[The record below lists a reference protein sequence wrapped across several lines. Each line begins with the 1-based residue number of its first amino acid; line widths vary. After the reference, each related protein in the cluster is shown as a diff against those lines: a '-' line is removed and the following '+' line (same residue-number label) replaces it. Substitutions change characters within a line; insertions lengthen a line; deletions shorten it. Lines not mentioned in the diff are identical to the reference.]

1 MRILLR
7 QCASLLML
15 VVMGVARAQ
24 NGADGVDW
32 RFYGGDAGGTKYSS
46 LDAINAGNVRS
57 LDVAWSWTT
66 VDAPL
71 QVKLADDDP
80 AAGNASYFECTP
92 IKIGSRLYVVTC
104 LNQVAAI
111 DAASGETI
119 WVFDP
124 KTYERGRPPQF
135 GYVSRS
141 IAYWEDGE
149 DARIFL
155 ATGHAELIA
164 IDAETGEQIE
174 SFGDGGRADFM
185 KGVPRARLRTY
196 GNSSGPTICR
206 DTVVVGSNISD
217 GPTTKEA
224 APGRVMG
231 FDVRTGARKWVF
243 NIIPQ
248 EGEVGLDTW
257 EDESW
262 TYSGGANVWSLITAD
277 PELGYVYL
285 PTTTPTNDFYGGH
298 RLGDNLFAES
308 LVCLDAETGERVWH
322 FQTVHHGLWDY
333 DNPAAPNLV
342 DIVVD
347 GKPIKA
353 VALVTKQGFVFVF
366 DRATGEPVWPIEER
380 AVPQSNVP
388 GEKTAPTQPFPTKPP
403 PFERQ
408 GFTKDDVI
416 DFTPELHAEALE
428 ILKQY
433 HTGPMFTPPA
443 VDKPVLSLP
452 GIGGGA
458 NWPGAGF
465 DPETNILY
473 VPSMTQPIPLQL
485 GQPDGARSNFRY
497 TRVRNKIEGPR
508 GLPLV
513 KPPYGRVTAIDLNK
527 GDHVWMAV
535 NGGDGPR
542 DHPAIAHL
550 DLPPLGT
557 KCRAGV
563 LVTKSLLWVTEG
575 AGRSGSAV
583 GGGTHLRALDKATG
597 KELCKFELPSQT
609 TGVPMTYSAG
619 GKQFVVVAV
628 GSSPAQL
635 VAFAVAG
642 SD

>member
-1 MRILLR
+1 MPDIRIALALTLSAVLA
-7 QCASLLML
+7 CA
-15 VVMGVARAQ
+15 AHAQ
-24 NGADGVDW
+24 RGATDGEW
-32 RFYGGDAGGTKYSS
+32 RYYGGDAGGTKYSP
-46 LDAINAGNVRS
+46 LDRINRENVGD
-57 LDVAWSWTT
+57 LEVAWSWTT
-66 VDAPL
+66 ADAPL
-71 QVKLADDDP
+71 QANELADDP
-80 AAGNASYFECTP
+80 AAAIAAYFQCTP
-92 IKIGSRLYVVTC
+92 LNVGNRLYVVTC

-111 DAASGETI
+111 DAATGETV

-124 KTYERGRPPQF
+124 KTYQKGRPPQF

-141 IAYWEDGE
+141 VAYWEDDGG
-149 DARIFL
+149 ARIFM
-155 ATGHAELIA
+155 ATGHAELVA
-164 IDAETGEQIE
+164 LDAETGHAIS
-174 SFGDGGRADFM
+174 SFGDGGRVDFM
-185 KGVPRARLRTY
+185 RGVPRARLRTY
-196 GNSSGPTICR
+196 GNSSGPAICR
-206 DTVVVGSNISD
+206 DTVIVGSNISD

-231 FDVRTGARKWVF
+231 FDARTGERKWVF
-243 NIIPQ
+243 NVIPQ
-248 EGEVGLDTW
+248 EGEYGVDTW
-257 EDESW
+257 QDESW
-262 TYSGGANVWSLITAD
+262 TYSGGGNVWSLITAD
-277 PELGYVYL
+277 EALGYVYL

-308 LVCLDAETGERVWH
+308 LVCLNAQTGERVWH

-333 DNPAAPNLV
+333 DNPAPPNLV
-342 DIVVD
+342 DLVVD

-353 VALVTKQGFVFVF
+353 VAQMTKQGFVFVF

-380 AVPQSNVP
+380 AVPQSTVP
-388 GEKTAPTQPFPTKPP
+388 GEVTSPTQPFPTKPP

-408 GFTKDDVI
+408 GFTEDDVI

-428 ILKQY
+428 ILEQF

-443 VDKPVLSLP
+443 IDKPVLSLP

-473 VPSMTQPIPLQL
+473 VPSMTQPMPLQL
-485 GQPDGARSNFRY
+485 GAPDPARSNFRY
-497 TRVRNKIEGPR
+497 TRVRNTIEGPR

-527 GDHVWMAV
+527 GEHVWVAV

-542 DHPAIAHL
+542 DHAAIAHL
-550 DLPPLGT
+550 DLPPLGS

-575 AGRSGSAV
+575 AGRSGSAT

-597 KELCKFELPSQT
+597 EELCKYELPSQP
-609 TGVPMTYSAG
+609 TGVPMTYLASG
-619 GKQFVVVAV
+619 RQYIVLAV
-628 GSSPAQL
+628 GSTPAQL
-635 VAFAVAG
+635 VAF
-642 SD
+642 STPE

>member
-1 MRILLR
+1 MSSQLKRFSATNLMVLLA
-7 QCASLLML
+7 ASMTS
-15 VVMGVARAQ
+15 MAQ
-24 NGADGVDW
+24 QGASPGEW
-32 RFYGGDAGGTKYSS
+32 RHYGGDSGGTKYSP
-46 LDAINAGNVRS
+46 LDQINTDNVDDLR
-57 LDVAWSWTT
+57 VAWSWTT

-71 QVKLADDDP
+71 QEQLADDP
-80 AAGNASYFECTP
+80 AAAGASYFECTP
-92 IKIGSRLYVVTC
+92 LKIDSRIYVITC
-104 LNQVAAI
+104 LNQVAAL
-111 DAASGETI
+111 DAATGETH
-119 WVFDP
+119 WVYDP
-124 KTYERGRPPQF
+124 ETYKRGRPPQF
-135 GYVSRS
+135 GYV
-141 IAYWEDGE
+141 
-149 DARIFL
+149 
-155 ATGHAELIA
+155 A
-164 IDAETGEQIE
+164 IDAETGTPID
-174 SFGDGGRADFM
+174 SFGNGGRADFM

-196 GNSSGPTICR
+196 GNSSGPAVCN
-206 DTVVVGSNISD
+206 DTVIVGSNISD

-231 FDVRTGARKWVF
+231 FDARTGKRKWVF

-248 EGEVGLDTW
+248 AGEFGLDTW

-262 TYSGGANVWSLITAD
+262 TYSGGANVWSLITTD
-277 PELGYVYL
+277 ETLNRVYL

-308 LVCLDAETGERVWH
+308 LVCLDADTGERVWH

-333 DNPAAPNLV
+333 DNPAPPNLV

-353 VALVTKQGFVFVF
+353 VALATKQGFVFVF
-366 DRATGEPVWPIEER
+366 DRVTGEPVWPIEER
-380 AVPQSNVP
+380 AVPQSAVP
-388 GEKTAPTQPFPTKPP
+388 GERTSPTQPFPTKPP

-408 GFTKDDVI
+408 GFTEDDVI

-428 ILKQY
+428 ILKQF

-443 VDKPVLSLP
+443 LDKPVLSLP
-452 GIGGGA
+452 GYGGGA

-473 VPSMTQPIPLQL
+473 VPSMTQPMPLQIAP
-485 GQPDGARSNFRY
+485 PDPARSNFRY
-497 TRVRNKIEGPR
+497 SRIRNTIEGPR

-527 GDHVWMAV
+527 GEHVWMAV

-550 DLPPLGT
+550 NLPPLGT

-575 AGRSGSAV
+575 AGRSGSAT

-597 KELCKFELPSQT
+597 EERWKCELPDQP
-609 TGVPMTYSAG
+609 TGVPMTYLANG
-619 GKQFVVVAV
+619 NQYIAVAV
-628 GSSPAQL
+628 GSTPAQL
-635 VAFAVAG
+635 MAFALNE
-642 SD
+642 SE